1 MSNVLTKLIKKIKNI
16 KVTPKLVF
24 KVFLFLFLFF
34 LYHLAEYGNSWA
46 SNSKGGMWRI
56 GDGVIP
62 YATLPGVFTCICTF
76 VLLAWVVFYR
86 KFGFYLSIV
95 ILFFRFIRLGQN
107 LIHHNLMVLPG
118 IFMSVVALVSVIL
131 IYQSN
136 EQTIKTQKQHRKE
149 LEEFTKSIITAFTN
163 CIDGKDAYTNG
174 HSYRVALYTTMLANK
189 MGVTDQK
196 TLDKYYNIGL
206 LHDIGKISIP
216 DAILTK
222 PGKLTP
228 DEFNTIKSHAQ
239 EGYKILKDVKIQ
251 EDIAAGA
258 HHHHERYD
266 GTGYPDG
273 LMGKD
278 IPLVA
283 RIITVADAF
292 DAMSSTRSYRKKLP
306 LDYIA
311 QEIEQ
316 YAGTQFDPEVAN
328 AFLSLYEE
336 GAFDNLRDDNEDN

>member
-1 MSNVLTKLIKKIKNI
+1 MNKLLAKIKKI
-16 KVTPKLVF
+16 KVTPKLIL
-24 KVFLFLFLFF
+24 KVFSWLVLFA
-34 LYHLAEYGNSWA
+34 LYHVCEYLNQYCNNA
-46 SNSKGGMWRI
+46 RGGMWKI
-56 GDGVIP
+56 GNSGIP
-62 YATLPGVFTCICTF
+62 FATLPGVFTS
-76 VLLAWVVFYR
+76 LLMVILIIWVVYYR
-86 KFGFYLSIV
+86 KFGFYASVTIITLR
-95 ILFFRFIRLGQN
+95 FFRLGIKLFQ
-107 LIHHNLMVLPG
+107 HNLMILPG
-118 IFMSVVALVSVIL
+118 IFMSIATLMAVVI

-136 EQTIKTQKQHRKE
+136 ETLIKTEKKHRKE

-174 HSYRVALYTTMLANK
+174 HSYRVALYTTILANK
-189 MGVTDQK
+189 MGITDQA

-216 DAILTK
+216 DVILTK

-228 DEFNTIKSHAQ
+228 DEFNTIRSHAQ

-258 HHHHERYD
+258 HYHHERYD

-273 LMGKD
+273 LIGKD
-278 IPLVA
+278 IPQVA
-283 RIITVADAF
+283 RIIAVADAF

-311 QEIEQ
+311 KEIEQ

-336 GAFDNLRDDNEDN
+336 GAFDNLRDNNED

>member
-1 MSNVLTKLIKKIKNI
+1 MNKLLAKIKKI
-16 KVTPKLVF
+16 KVTPKLIL
-24 KVFLFLFLFF
+24 KVFSWLVLFA
-34 LYHLAEYGNSWA
+34 LYHVCEYANQYCNNA
-46 SNSKGGMWRI
+46 KGGMWRI
-56 GDGVIP
+56 GSSGIP
-62 YATLPGVFTCICTF
+62 FATLPGVFTS
-76 VLLAWVVFYR
+76 LLMVILIVWVVYYR
-86 KFGFYLSIV
+86 KFGFYAAIT
-95 ILFFRFIRLGQN
+95 IIGIRFIRLGIH
-107 LIHHNLMVLPG
+107 LFHHNLMILPG
-118 IFMSVVALVSVIL
+118 IFMSLVTLMAVVL
-131 IYQSN
+131 IYQAN
-136 EQTIKTQKQHRKE
+136 ESLIKTERKHRKE
-149 LEEFTKSIITAFTN
+149 LEDFTKSIISAFTN

-228 DEFNTIKSHAQ
+228 EEFNTIRSHAQ

-258 HHHHERYD
+258 HYHHERYD

-283 RIITVADAF
+283 RIIAVADAF

-336 GAFDNLRDDNEDN
+336 GAFDNLRSDDD

>member
-1 MSNVLTKLIKKIKNI
+1 MSNALTKLIKKIKNI

-46 SNSKGGMWRI
+46 SNAKGGMWRI
-56 GDGVIP
+56 GNGVIP
-62 YATLPGVFTCICTF
+62 YATLPGVFTCLCTF
-76 VLLAWVVFYR
+76 VLLAWVVYYR
-86 KFGFYLSIV
+86 KFGFYFSLV
-95 ILFFRFIRLGQN
+95 ILILRFIRLGRN
-107 LIHHNLMVLPG
+107 LFHHNLMVLPG
-118 IFMSVVALVSVIL
+118 VFMSIVALVSVIL

-136 EQTIKTQKQHRKE
+136 DQIIKTQNKHRQE
-149 LEEFTKSIITAFTN
+149 LEEFTKSIIGAFTN

-189 MGVTDQK
+189 MGVTDQA

-228 DEFNTIKSHAQ
+228 DEFDVIKSHAQ

-258 HHHHERYD
+258 HYHHERYD
-266 GTGYPDG
+266 GTGYPQG
-273 LMGKD
+273 LIGKD
-278 IPLVA
+278 IPQIA
-283 RIITVADAF
+283 RIIAVADAF

-311 QEIEQ
+311 QEIET

-336 GAFDNLRDDNEDN
+336 GAFDNLRDKED

>member
-1 MSNVLTKLIKKIKNI
+1 MNKLLAKIKKI
-16 KVTPKLVF
+16 KVTPKLVL
-24 KVFLFLFLFF
+24 KVLYWLFLFA
-34 LYHLAEYGNSWA
+34 LYHVCEYLNQYCNNA
-46 SNSKGGMWRI
+46 RGGMWRI
-56 GDGVIP
+56 GNSGIP
-62 YATLPGVFTCICTF
+62 FATLPGVFTS
-76 VLLAWVVFYR
+76 LLMVILIIWVVHFR
-86 KFGFYLSIV
+86 KFGFYAAIT
-95 ILFFRFIRLGQN
+95 ILGIRFIRLGIH
-107 LIHHNLMVLPG
+107 LYHHNLMILPG
-118 IFMSVVALVSVIL
+118 IFMSLVTLMAVGI
-131 IYQSN
+131 IYQAN
-136 EQTIKTQKQHRKE
+136 EALIKTEKKHHKE
-149 LEEFTKSIITAFTN
+149 QEEFTKSIIGAFTN

-189 MGVTDQK
+189 MGVTDQA

-222 PGKLTP
+222 PGKLTAA
-228 DEFNTIKSHAQ
+228 EFDTIRSHAQ

-258 HHHHERYD
+258 HYHHERYD

-273 LMGKD
+273 LSGKA
-278 IPLVA
+278 IPQVA
-283 RIITVADAF
+283 RIIAVADAF

-311 QEIEQ
+311 REIET

-336 GAFDNLRDDNEDN
+336 GAFDNLRNPDPD

>member
-1 MSNVLTKLIKKIKNI
+1 MANALTKLIKKIKNI

-34 LYHLAEYGNSWA
+34 LYHLAEYGNAWA
-46 SNSKGGMWRI
+46 GNSRGGMWKI

-62 YATLPGVFTCICTF
+62 YATLPGVFTSICTF
-76 VLLAWVVFYR
+76 ILIAWTAWFR
-86 KFGFYLSIV
+86 KFGYYFSMT
-95 ILFFRFIRLGQN
+95 ILTLRFIRLGSN
-107 LIHHNLMVLPG
+107 LFLNHNLMVLPG
-118 IFMSVVALVSVIL
+118 IFMSIVAIVSVIL

-136 EQTIKTQKQHRKE
+136 EQTIKTQKKHRQE
-149 LEEFTKSIITAFTN
+149 LEEFTKSIIGAFTN

-189 MGVTDQK
+189 LGVTNQAM
-196 TLDKYYNIGL
+196 LDKYYNIGL

-228 DEFNTIKSHAQ
+228 EEFETIKSHAQ

-251 EDIAAGA
+251 KDIADGA
-258 HHHHERYD
+258 HYHHERYD
-266 GTGYPDG
+266 GTGYPEG
-273 LMGKD
+273 LSGKD

-283 RIITVADAF
+283 RIISVADAF

-311 QEIEQ
+311 QEIET

-336 GAFDNLRDDNEDN
+336 GAFDNLRDTEEL

>member
-1 MSNVLTKLIKKIKNI
+1 MANVLTKLIKKIKNT

-24 KVFLFLFLFF
+24 KVFIFLFLFF
-34 LYHLAEYGNSWA
+34 LYHLAEYGNAWA
-46 SNSKGGMWRI
+46 STAKGGMWKI
-56 GDGVIP
+56 GNGVIP

-76 VLLAWVVFYR
+76 VLIAWVVYYR
-86 KFGFYLSIV
+86 KFGFYLSIT
-95 ILFFRFIRLGQN
+95 ILFFRFIRLGSN
-107 LIHHNLMVLPG
+107 LLHHNFMVLPG

-149 LEEFTKSIITAFTN
+149 LEDFTKSIITAFTN
-163 CIDGKDAYTNG
+163 CIDGKDAYTSG

-189 MGVTDQK
+189 LGVTDQA

-228 DEFNTIKSHAQ
+228 DEFETIRSHAQ
-239 EGYKILKDVKIQ
+239 EGYKILKDVMIQ
-251 EDIAAGA
+251 EDIADGA
-258 HHHHERYD
+258 HYHHERYD

-273 LMGKD
+273 LIGKD

-283 RIITVADAF
+283 RIIAVADAF
-292 DAMSSTRSYRKKLP
+292 DAMSSTRSYRKKMP

-311 QEIEQ
+311 KEIET
-316 YAGTQFDPEVAN
+316 YSGTQFDPEVAN
-328 AFLSLYEE
+328 ALLSLYEE
-336 GAFDNLRDDNEDN
+336 GAFDNLRENES

>member
-1 MSNVLTKLIKKIKNI
+1 MNKLFSKIKKIN
-16 KVTPKLVF
+16 VTPKFIL
-24 KVFLFLFLFF
+24 KVIYWLILFA
-34 LYHLAEYGNSWA
+34 LYHLCEYANQWC
-46 SNSKGGMWRI
+46 SNARGGMWRI
-56 GDGVIP
+56 GDSAIP
-62 YATLPGVFTCICTF
+62 YATLPGVFTSILM
-76 VLLAWVVFYR
+76 VILIVWVVHFR
-86 KFGFYLSIV
+86 KFGFFAAIT
-95 ILFFRFIRLGQN
+95 ILGIRL
-107 LIHHNLMVLPG
+107 LRLAIKLLHHNLMFLPG
-118 IFMSVVALVSVIL
+118 IFMSLVTLMAVIIIYQGNEALV
-131 IYQSN
+131 
-136 EQTIKTQKQHRKE
+136 KTEKKYRKE
-149 LEEFTKSIITAFTN
+149 QEDFTKSIIGAFTN

-174 HSYRVALYTTMLANK
+174 HSYRVALYTTILANK

-228 DEFNTIKSHAQ
+228 EEFNVIRSHAQ

-251 EDIAAGA
+251 DDIAAGA
-258 HHHHERYD
+258 HYHHERYD

-273 LMGKD
+273 LIGKD

-283 RIITVADAF
+283 RIIAVADAF

-311 QEIEQ
+311 KEIET

-336 GAFDNLRDDNEDN
+336 GTFDNLREDLTE

>member
-1 MSNVLTKLIKKIKNI
+1 MKNFMTKLIKKVKHFKI
-16 KVTPKLVF
+16 TPKFIL
-24 KVFLFLFLFF
+24 KVFLFLLLFA
-34 LYHLAEYGNSWA
+34 LYHLCEYANGWA
-46 SNSKGGMWRI
+46 GASRGGMWKI
-56 GDGVIP
+56 GDGAIP
-62 YATLPGVFTCICTF
+62 YATLPGVFTSICTF
-76 VLLAWVVFYR
+76 ILIAWVVYYR
-86 KFGFYLSIV
+86 KFGFWFSIT
-95 ILFFRFIRLGQN
+95 IIALRFLRLGK
-107 LIHHNLMVLPG
+107 LLFLRHNLMVLPG

-136 EQTIKTQKQHRKE
+136 EQTIKTEKKYRKE
-149 LEEFTKSIITAFTN
+149 QDEFTKSIIGAFTN

-228 DEFNTIKSHAQ
+228 QEFETIKKHAQ

-273 LMGKD
+273 LIGKD

-283 RIITVADAF
+283 RIIAVADAF

-311 QEIEQ
+311 QEIEH

-336 GAFDNLRDDNEDN
+336 GAFDNLRDDN